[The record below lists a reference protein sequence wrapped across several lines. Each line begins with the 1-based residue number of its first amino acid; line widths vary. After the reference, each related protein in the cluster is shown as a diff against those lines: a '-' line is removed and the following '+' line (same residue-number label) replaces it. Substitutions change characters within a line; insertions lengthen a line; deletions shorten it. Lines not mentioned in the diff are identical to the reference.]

1 MSGLPIPAFK
11 FGKHQTQ
18 HATGKHRDYGIGL
31 TKPGFTTT
39 AAMAGQPK
47 GLDVLVKTKTGA
59 YEGAGT
65 DGNVYITLVDV
76 DGNESGDL
84 KLDVWWKD
92 DHEKGKE
99 GKYTLKDVKV
109 SPAIRK
115 LKLWR
120 DTSRQDDHWFCDSLS
135 VQLEPK
141 TNGPT
146 YYFPVTRWI
155 EAGTSVWLIPG
166 GCCLPQDEEH
176 ADQRQDELK
185 GMQERYASFYPKEG
199 LYPMLRKLP
208 TEAKFSKQQTDAMV
222 QTAAILG
229 MKNLDIIIKNLVGRD
244 GRWESFDSMDQVFP
258 SGKVPKG
265 KTHWKTDENFGSQR
279 LTGVN
284 PTSIRLC
291 TGIPK
296 GFGVTA
302 EMVEPLL
309 HGLTLDKAI
318 KEKRLYYVDHTIMG
332 ITSMAN
338 LTAPRH
344 MCAPYALFFVNG
356 KKDLVPVA
364 IQLYP
369 NTEEEQHPVFL
380 PTDSPHTWLL
390 AKMWFNC
397 ADASYHE
404 AIPHLGFTHLLVEV
418 CNLAAKQNLSI
429 SHPIHRFLEPHFI
442 YMLAINNLALNTLI
456 SPNGGLDNTTQ
467 IGVEG
472 SFKLM
477 RDRVKTWR
485 LDREGTLP
493 EDLKYRGVD
502 NADDLPKYYY
512 RDDALPAY
520 EAIKK
525 YVTYVV
531 DYFYPANDKGN
542 SPKLV
547 EDHEI
552 QKFAKTLVESGIQGV
567 PGKGK
572 LSDVKDLIQILTS
585 IIFTASV
592 QHAAVNFM
600 QYDQYGFVPNMPLM
614 LEGLPPSTKEP
625 LTEQDVLN
633 ALPGKFQT
641 VKINLLT
648 GVLSERATQRLGD
661 FEVKYLQGEKAER
674 LGHTFKQDLD
684 NIAVGIV
691 TENSTQRFKPYDYL
705 DPRQIPNAISI

>member
-1 MSGLPIPAFK
+1 
-11 FGKHQTQ
+11 
-18 HATGKHRDYGIGL
+18 
-31 TKPGFTTT
+31 
-39 AAMAGQPK
+39 MAGQPK
-47 GLDVLVKTKTGA
+47 GLDVLVTTKTGT

-65 DGNVYITLVDV
+65 NGNVYITLVDD
-76 DGNESGDL
+76 DGNESRDL

-92 DHEKGKE
+92 DHEEGKE

-109 SPAIRK
+109 SAAIK
-115 LKLWR
+115 ELKLWR
-120 DTSRQDDHWFCDSLS
+120 DTTGQDDHWFCDSLS
-135 VQLEPK
+135 VQLEPESH
-141 TNGPT
+141 GPT
-146 YYFPVTRWI
+146 YFFPVTRWI
-155 EAGTSVWLIPG
+155 KAGTSVWLVPG
-166 GCCLPQDEEH
+166 GVCLPQDETH
-176 ADQRQDELK
+176 PDQRQDELK
-185 GMQERYASFYPKEG
+185 VMQERYASFYPQEG
-199 LYPMLRKLP
+199 MLPMLRKLP
-208 TEAKFSKQQTDAMV
+208 TEAEFSKQQKRSMIKTGTILAMTNV
-222 QTAAILG
+222 EVLCKGSIG
-229 MKNLDIIIKNLVGRD
+229 KD
-244 GRWESFDSMDQVFP
+244 GRWESFDSIDQVFS

-265 KTHWKTDENFGSQR
+265 KSHWKTDENFGSQR

-291 TGIPK
+291 KEIPK
-296 GFGVTA
+296 DGRFGVTA
-302 EMVEPLL
+302 KMVEPLL
-309 HGLTLDKAI
+309 HGLKLDQAI
-318 KEKRLYYVDHTIMG
+318 KEKRLYYVDHTFMG

-338 LTAPRH
+338 KTAPRP
-344 MCAPYALFFVNG
+344 MCAPYALFFVNV

-364 IQLYP
+364 IQLNP

-380 PTDSPHTWLL
+380 PSDPPHTWLM

-404 AIPHLGFTHLLVEV
+404 AVPHLGFTHLLVEA
-418 CNLAAKQNLSI
+418 CDLAAKQNLSL
-429 SHPIHRFLEPHFI
+429 SHPIHRLLEPHFI
-442 YMLAINNLALNTLI
+442 YMLAINDFALRTLI
-456 SPNGGLDNTTQ
+456 APGGGLDNTTQ
-467 IGVEG
+467 IGVDG
-472 SFKLM
+472 SFRLI
-477 RDRVKTWR
+477 RERVKTWR
-485 LDREGTLP
+485 LNVEGTLP
-493 EDLKYRGVD
+493 EDLKDRGVD

-531 DYFYPANDKGN
+531 DYFYPAEKGN
-542 SPKLV
+542 FPKLV

-552 QKFAKTLVESGIQGV
+552 QKFAKALVDSGIQGV
-567 PGKGK
+567 PGNGK

-600 QYDQYGFVPNMPLM
+600 QFDQYGFVPNMPLM